1 MVIRLVL
8 MTAMVTECVI
18 VLVTAIAILV
28 SVHQTAFSLE
38 WEVPMIV
45 VQPKIQ
51 TVKFYTFVYVSLS
64 LSLSLSNTLISKI
77 ISNN

>member
-1 MVIRLVL
+1 MAIRLVRII
-8 MTAMVTECVI
+8 AMVMESAI
-18 VLVTAIAILV
+18 VLVTAIVILV

-51 TVKFYTFVYVSLS
+51 TVNTLHISLS
-64 LSLSLSNTLISKI
+64 RITKEFIQLYQIFLF
-77 ISNN
+77 